1 MGSSSV
7 ALIFDRDV
15 RCRTM
20 LLMAGFFGLFA
31 FAMTT
36 GMLIDDAPAHYDVT
50 VMRGVQDYSETR
62 GLADLVNGAGDY
74 WWAVFLV
81 ATGMLF
87 TGCRVV
93 GTRIPGWACRSEA
106 ITAFAV
112 ALALFPLNGLTKVIV
127 ESPRPEKV
135 IVESPRPDQAFG
147 LFVDYTRGTYG
158 FPSGHVYNDVLFYGV
173 MAVYAPMWVSPRLVP
188 FVRAGA
194 VFIIMLAGWSR
205 MVVGAHW
212 PSDVLGGY
220 LWGIAAL
227 TLVVGIATIV
237 GRRFHPHPVRIA

>member
-1 MGSSSV
+1 MGSSSL

-20 LLMAGFFGLFA
+20 LLASAFFGLFA
-31 FAMTT
+31 LAMTT
-36 GMLIDDAPAHYDVT
+36 GMVIDDAPAQYDVT
-50 VMRGVQDYSETR
+50 VIRGVQSFSETHEV
-62 GLADLVNGAGDY
+62 AHIVNTAGDY
-74 WWAVFLV
+74 WWAFFLV
-81 ATGMLF
+81 ATGLLLA
-87 TGCRVV
+87 GCRLV
-93 GTRIPGWACRSEA
+93 GTRVPGLSCRSEA

-127 ESPRPEKV
+127 ESPRP
-135 IVESPRPDQAFG
+135 DQAFG
-147 LFVDYTRGTYG
+147 IFVDYTRGTYG

-173 MAVYAPMWVSPRLVP
+173 MAVYAPIWVTPRLVP
-188 FVRAGA
+188 IVRLGA
-194 VFIIMLAGWSR
+194 LSIILLAGWSR

-227 TLVVGIATIV
+227 ALVVGIATIV
-237 GRRFHPHPVRIA
+237 GRRLHPHPLQV